1 MSLSDPAAPHG
12 APVLSRHDV
21 APPAPTAPVATVT
34 EHPMTF
40 TGTAGEYFRIWIVN
54 VALTVV
60 TLGVYLPWARVRT
73 RQYFY
78 GHTWVDGQNFEYR
91 ANPMALLRGYLLVG
105 FLFAVYALSSN
116 SERTIWIS
124 IVLALLYAAL
134 YPWVVR
140 QSMRFQAVN
149 TWHRGLNFHFLGT
162 LKGSYFAYGVANVAA
177 GVIGLLLPWAWHEQR
192 KYQVQNLTYGQ
203 ARGAFR
209 GDVAPFFTFWITA
222 VGIGVG
228 SLLLIGVPLLAL
240 FFTSG
245 SNPFEEDGFS
255 TGLIVALGLGYVLFL
270 LLSATSWQYVRG
282 AIMKY
287 VLNNAELGGVVR
299 FRASFSPWRL
309 AWIGVTNT
317 LAQLLTLGLAT
328 PWAAM
333 RRAKYVTEGITVRT
347 ITNLDEFASAGPGQ
361 ESALGEAATEL
372 LDIQVGF

>member
-1 MSLSDPAAPHG
+1 M
-12 APVLSRHDV
+12 
-21 APPAPTAPVATVT
+21 
-34 EHPMTF
+34 
-40 TGTAGEYFRIWIVN
+40 
-54 VALTVV
+54 
-60 TLGVYLPWARVRT
+60 
-73 RQYFY
+73 
-78 GHTWVDGQNFEYR
+78 
-91 ANPMALLRGYLLVG
+91 
-105 FLFAVYALSSN
+105 
-116 SERTIWIS
+116 
-124 IVLALLYAAL
+124 
-134 YPWVVR
+134 
-140 QSMRFQAVN
+140 
-149 TWHRGLNFHFLGT
+149 
-162 LKGSYFAYGVANVAA
+162 
-177 GVIGLLLPWAWHEQR
+177 
-192 KYQVQNLTYGQ
+192 
-203 ARGAFR
+203 
-209 GDVAPFFTFWITA
+209 
-222 VGIGVG
+222 
-228 SLLLIGVPLLAL
+228 PLLAL